1 MLFPFI
7 CAMFLPDNNL
17 MDNPFLRSLGIL
29 AAAWVTLFVSSG
41 KLVDRAMGGEAVNQ
55 DNYSSDHWAF
65 QPIVRPALPDVK
77 NSVWSRNSMDRFI
90 LARIEKK
97 GLTTSPVADDV
108 TLLRRLA
115 LDLTGLPPSL
125 SETERFLADHSPNAY
140 ERAVDRLLA
149 SPHFGERWGR
159 HWLDGAR
166 YADSDGYEGDGQRSL
181 WTYRDWV
188 IDALNHD
195 LPFDQFVIQQLAG
208 DLIEGVS
215 VASRIATGFL
225 RANKGSSQPGNRDMQ
240 GLIDRTNTVGSVFMG
255 LTVGCA
261 QCHDHKIDPISQ
273 REYYQLFAFF
283 NNSNDP
289 FLELATSEEVAERD
303 AHRERQKTLDSE
315 LEHYEKELA
324 KRVVQSV
331 KELDRLRQMKQGS
344 EVEKLI
350 SKPWDQLD
358 ASQRKLIRDGL
369 SQLDEEFKQ
378 RIQAVAN
385 FQDEEPQLVSTL
397 VVDELPQPRTTQ
409 IFVRGVFLEL
419 GEVVQPNVPRT
430 LPEMAVSESFNRLDL
445 ARWLTA
451 SNHPLTRRVAVNRI
465 WQQYFGIGIVE
476 TDENFGLGGATPS
489 HPNLLN
495 YLADRMEGLG
505 WSLKNLHRLIVVSAT
520 YRQSSHIRQELAE
533 QDPRNRLLARQSR
546 LRLEAEIVRDVALAS
561 SGLLNDEIGGP
572 SVYPYQDDSVMKGR
586 ADRGK
591 WEMSSGS
598 ACFRRG
604 MYTHFWRLTP
614 HPFLRAFDIPDA
626 NESCTRRQ
634 RSNTPLQ
641 ALTLLNDPWYT
652 EFAIAL
658 ADRVLRVAS
667 ASDKDR
673 IEHVF
678 RFCLSR
684 APEVEE
690 SAILSQLLVK
700 QRESLSSEPE
710 RAVRLIESVSV
721 PTTGDPQELAVWTAI
736 ARVVLNMDEYITRE

>member
-7 CAMFLPDNNL
+7 CAMFLPNNNVL
-17 MDNPFLRSLGIL
+17 DNPFLRSLGIL
-29 AAAWVTLFVSSG
+29 AAAWVTLLVSSE
-41 KLVDRAMGGEAVNQ
+41 KLVDRAIGGEAANQ

-65 QPIVRPALPDVK
+65 QPIVRPALPNVK
-77 NSVWSRNSMDRFI
+77 NAVWSRNSIDRFI

-97 GLTTSPVADDV
+97 GLTTAPIAGDV
-108 TLLRRLA
+108 TLLRRLT

-125 SETERFLADHSPNAY
+125 SETERFLADNSPNAY
-140 ERAVDRLLA
+140 ERAVDRMLA

-188 IDALNHD
+188 IDALNRD
-195 LPFDQFVIQQLAG
+195 LPFDEFVVQQLAG
-208 DLIEGVS
+208 DLIERVS
-215 VASRIATGFL
+215 VESRVATGFL

-240 GLIDRTNTVGSVFMG
+240 GLIDRTNTAGSVFMG

-289 FLELATSEEVAERD
+289 FLELATPEEVAERD
-303 AHRERQKTLDSE
+303 AHRARQKTLETE

-331 KELDRLRQMKQGS
+331 KELDRLRQVKQGS
-344 EVEKLI
+344 EVEQLI

-378 RIQAVAN
+378 RLQSVAD

-409 IFVRGVFLEL
+409 IFVRGVFREL

-430 LPEMAVSESFNRLDL
+430 LPQLVVSESFNRLDL

-495 YLADRMEGLG
+495 YLADRMVGLG
-505 WSLKNLHRLIVVSAT
+505 WSLKNLHRLIVLSAT
-520 YRQSSHIRQELAE
+520 YRQSSHIRQELVE
-533 QDPRNRLLARQSR
+533 RDPRNRLLARQSR

-572 SVYPYQDDSVMKGR
+572 NVHPYQDDSVMKGR
-586 ADRGK
+586 ADGRK

-667 ASDKDR
+667 TSDEDR
-673 IEHVF
+673 IGHVF

-690 SAILSQLLVK
+690 STILNQLLVK

-710 RAVRLIESVSV
+710 RAVRLIESVAV
-721 PTTGDPQELAVWTAI
+721 PTTGDPQELAVWTAV